1 MLKSMYTH
9 LEEKQVTKDLKDNLK
24 TCGCIKKS

>member
-1 MLKSMYTH
+1 MYTH

-24 TCGCIKKS
+24 TCGCIKNHND